1 MDDREKAIDLLKG
14 ILENLEHDKQTEEEH
29 EKEIKDEMRAITCGC
44 VGTAIFYGDALGA
57 FAVLNKETIGSL
69 DLNRFRKAKIAFAR
83 MLENNIVGIDLHTLW
98 SDCCDKNTKGA
109 VQVILDHDISEIK
122 GHIENKIPYSLDEIK
137 VREPIEKAD
146 QYWCFIF
153 KDENDDSIDAMRYVS
168 IKGTKNK
175 AKEIFADKYKK
186 YYEDSFIQISFD
198 DFEEF
203 ACDDKRDVP
212 IPKLIE
218 EID

>member
-1 MDDREKAIDLLKG
+1 MDNRETVIGLLEG
-14 ILENLEHDKQTEEEH
+14 ILDDLKHDKQTEEEYK
-29 EKEIKDEMRAITCGC
+29 KEIRDKMQAITCGC
-44 VGTAIFYGDALGA
+44 VGAAIFYGDALGA
-57 FAVLNKETIGSL
+57 FANFEKETL
-69 DLNRFRKAKIAFAR
+69 DDFDINRFRKAQTAFNR

-109 VQVILDHDISEIK
+109 VQVILDHDIDEIK
-122 GHIENKIPYSLDEIK
+122 EHIENKTPYSLDEMK

-153 KDENDDSIDAMRYVS
+153 KDENDNSIDAMRYVA

-175 AKEIFADKYKK
+175 TREIFADKYKK
-186 YYEDSFIQISFD
+186 YENCLQVTYDAFEDFV
-198 DFEEF
+198 
-203 ACDDKRDVP
+203 CDEDRDVP
-212 IPKLIE
+212 IPKLVE

>member
-1 MDDREKAIDLLKG
+1 MDNREKAIDVLKR
-14 ILENLEHDKQTEEEH
+14 ILEELEHDKLAEEEH
-29 EKEIKDEMRAITCGC
+29 KKEMEDEMRAITCGC
-44 VGTAIFYGDALGA
+44 VGAAIFYRDALGA
-57 FAVLNKETIGSL
+57 FSNFAKETL
-69 DLNRFRKAKIAFAR
+69 DFLDINRFRKAKIAFSR

-98 SDCCDKNTKGA
+98 SSCCDKNTKGA

-122 GHIENKIPYSLDEIK
+122 EHIENKIPYSLDEMK
-137 VREPIEKAD
+137 VREPRVRDD

-186 YYEDSFIQISFD
+186 YEDCLQISFD
-198 DFEEF
+198 DFEKF
-203 ACDDKRDVP
+203 ACDDDRDVP

>member
-1 MDDREKAIDLLKG
+1 MDNREKAIDVLKR
-14 ILENLEHDKQTEEEH
+14 ILEDLEHDKVAEEEH
-29 EKEIKDEMRAITCGC
+29 KKEMEDEMRAITCGC
-44 VGTAIFYGDALGA
+44 VGAAIFYGDALGA
-57 FAVLNKETIGSL
+57 FSNFAKETL
-69 DLNRFRKAKIAFAR
+69 DFLDINRFRKAKIAFSR

-98 SDCCDKNTKGA
+98 SSCCDKNTKGA

-122 GHIENKIPYSLDEIK
+122 EHIENKIPYSLDEMK
-137 VREPIEKAD
+137 VREPRVRDD

-186 YYEDSFIQISFD
+186 YEDCLQISFD
-198 DFEEF
+198 DFEKF
-203 ACDDKRDVP
+203 ACDDDRDVP